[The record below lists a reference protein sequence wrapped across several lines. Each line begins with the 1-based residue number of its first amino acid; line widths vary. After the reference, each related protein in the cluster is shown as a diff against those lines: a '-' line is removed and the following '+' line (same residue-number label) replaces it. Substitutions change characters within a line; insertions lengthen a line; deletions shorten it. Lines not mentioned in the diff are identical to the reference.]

1 MSYHKIINFLYKLMV
16 NLVEL
21 FIMGNKGVKKKCVK
35 PYTFKIYVDEK
46 IDPNNKLSKRIP
58 LPRSGHRIVC
68 DTKNLYSFGGYNP
81 SVLNDEHRNHDELSV
96 HAFPLFQELWKF
108 NFASKKWVRFS
119 SRESLPQ
126 ELASNAVIRHGNI
139 LMVISLLLCLEG
151 RFFLSSLQVYGGTGS
166 PFGYR
171 CSNQLYICRLPNEN
185 SVMKE
190 IVTVGNAPLAQYG
203 QALVFHNDYLY
214 TIGGTTGFTY
224 TCDIHRLNMKTFF
237 WEAVYICQG
246 QGDYE
251 PEGRYRHEIAFDG
264 QNIYVLGG
272 GTAEHAFGFAE
283 IPVFN
288 VEKRQWYKQKTFRDH
303 SNISTTNNGIPPA
316 RRCHGA
322 VQIDCDNVVQVFISG
337 GYDGTQI
344 FDDLWCLNLKT
355 YKWTLIN
362 TYTLPYPTYFHSAAV
377 TPEGKMYIFGGI
389 FAHGDIERNNV
400 VHCAWLCIPKLSEM
414 CWEALLHYNP
424 QIVNLPKTK
433 LIDAG
438 LPRHFIQD

>member
-1 MSYHKIINFLYKLMV
+1 MSYQKIINFLYKLMV
-16 NLVEL
+16 NVVDL

-139 LMVISLLLCLEG
+139 LM
-151 RFFLSSLQVYGGTGS
+151 VYGGTGS

-288 VEKRQWYKQKTFRDH
+288 IEKRQWYKQKTFRDH
-303 SNISTTNNGIPPA
+303 SNISTANNGIPPA

-400 VHCAWLCIPKLSEM
+400 VHSAWLCIPKLSEM

-424 QIVNLPKTK
+424 QLVNFPKNK

-438 LPRHFIQD
+438 LPRHFIRRLE